1 MSDTTDYLTEGV
13 GRTPESDQDAAP
25 AETRPRR
32 RAAGLSG
39 MLLPELQSL
48 AGSLGITGTGRMRKG
63 ELVAAIQAKQS
74 GNGAGQ
80 GSTPGQDQL
89 PLGGPEATTSAPPAA
104 GPADADPAPTTRTR
118 QRRSASRPAGSP
130 ASTDEPAGGPVDTDT
145 PAAAG
150 PRGPRAARARR

>member
-13 GRTPESDQDAAP
+13 GRTPESDQNAAP

-74 GNGAGQ
+74 GNGAG
-80 GSTPGQDQL
+80 
-89 PLGGPEATTSAPPAA
+89 PALA
-104 GPADADPAPTTRTR
+104 
-118 QRRSASRPAGSP
+118 
-130 ASTDEPAGGPVDTDT
+130 
-145 PAAAG
+145 
-150 PRGPRAARARR
+150 

>member
-13 GRTPESDQDAAP
+13 GRTTESDQGAAP

-48 AGSLGITGTGRMRKG
+48 AASLGITGTGRMRKG

-89 PLGGPEATTSAPPAA
+89 PLGAPEATTTAPPAA
-104 GPADADPAPTTRTR
+104 GPTDAEAAPAARTR

-130 ASTDEPAGGPVDTDT
+130 VTADAPAGTD
-145 PAAAG
+145 AADDRR
-150 PRGPRAARARR
+150 PTAARARR

>member
-13 GRTPESDQDAAP
+13 GRTPESDQNAAP

-74 GNGAGQ
+74 DNGAGQ

-89 PLGGPEATTSAPPAA
+89 PLGGPEATTPAA
-104 GPADADPAPTTRTR
+104 GPADAGPAPTARTR

-130 ASTDEPAGGPVDTDT
+130 ASTD
-145 PAAAG
+145 
-150 PRGPRAARARR
+150 